1 MQIPDG
7 TSSVLFTRA
16 MIYFLQ
22 LLRVTSGGFEQS
34 GKWKN
39 MHGIQIIQIVSCYD
53 LQIKNRTH
61 LFPALRARSTGEK
74 AYWEKEATSGK
85 VKIICK
91 SSISPL

>member
-1 MQIPDG
+1 MQIPDR

-16 MIYFLQ
+16 MNYFLQ
-22 LLRVTSGGFEQS
+22 LLCVTSKGFEQS

-74 AYWEKEATSGK
+74 AYWKRKRVQA
-85 VKIICK
+85 K
-91 SSISPL
+91 SK